1 MATEENIKVNGFK
14 AWILA
19 SRPKTLSGAAVP
31 VMIGSAWAY
40 SLSAATWFNTAAMI
54 LCFLFAFIMQIDANL
69 VNDYFDC
76 VRGNDNPSERLGPK
90 RACAEGWITLGA
102 MRKGITVTTLL
113 ACAVGLPLVL
123 YGGLWLILVGA
134 LCVAFCFLY
143 TTKLS
148 YLGLGDLLVL
158 VFFGFVPVCFTCYVE
173 LPMDA
178 GIAFSWPTVV
188 LSLGCGLCIDTL
200 LVVNNYRDMD
210 NDRTDGKLT
219 LVARLGRKRSE
230 WLYLALGLLA
240 VAASAVVAAHVG
252 APLWTFILWLPY
264 LLLHVG
270 TCGKLRRMRGR
281 ELNKVLGCNA
291 RNMFIYGCTS
301 VVVYLCL

>member
-40 SLSAATWFNTAAMI
+40 SLSASTWFNTAAMI

-113 ACAVGLPLVL
+113 ACAAGLPLVL
-123 YGGLWLILVGA
+123 YGGMWLILVGA

-200 LVVNNYRDMD
+200 LVVNNYRDID

-240 VAASAVVAAHVG
+240 VAAAAAVAVSSG
-252 APLWTFILWLPY
+252 APLWALLLWLPY
-264 LLLHVG
+264 LLLHVA
-270 TCGKLRRMRGR
+270 TYGKLRRMRGR